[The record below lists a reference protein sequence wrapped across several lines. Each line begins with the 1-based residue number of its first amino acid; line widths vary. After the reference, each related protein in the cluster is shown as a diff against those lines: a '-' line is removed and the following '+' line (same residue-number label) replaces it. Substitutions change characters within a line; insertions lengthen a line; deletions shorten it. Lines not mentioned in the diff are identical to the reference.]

1 MPIRWRLT
9 LWFGLILCVTL
20 VVSGVV
26 IYTLL
31 QRSLYSDVDNTLRIY
46 SNEVHTALDTS
57 NITDPTD
64 YDAVCS
70 CLPSVDRFASPG
82 IYIQLADK
90 NGNIM
95 GKSDN
100 LGDQYLPVDQSQ
112 LDPVLKGEFRV
123 GIVTASDGT
132 RLRVMDSPLKL
143 GNQTLVVE
151 VGHSLKQIDNTMS
164 SVRWA
169 ILGGV
174 LAALTLVGVSGGVLV
189 RRALSP
195 VGRITRTAQNIE
207 LSSDLSRRVGYKGPM
222 DEVGQLATT
231 FDHMIEHL
239 ERDFKAQKHFIADAS
254 HDLRSPLTVLRGNL
268 DLLKRN
274 LSEGERQESLKAMEG
289 EVERMGRIVNDLLL
303 LAEVESGQMKR
314 RELVS
319 LKEILLEGA
328 ARGQQLAPN
337 TNIVMGRLEDLSVM
351 GDAYMLKRLLSNL
364 IDNAIAYTP
373 EGGVITLSLYRDG
386 DQALLEVADKGK
398 GIAPEHLPHIFD
410 RFYRVDQARSRIKG
424 GSGLGLA
431 IVKAIAEQH
440 QGKVTV
446 TSEPGKGSTFTV
458 SFRL

>member
-9 LWFGLILCVTL
+9 LWFALILCVTL
-20 VVSGVV
+20 IGSGAV

-31 QRSLYSDVDNTLRIY
+31 QRSLNSNVDNTLKIY
-46 SNEVHTALDTS
+46 SDEVHAALDTS
-57 NITDPTD
+57 KITDPLD
-64 YDAVCS
+64 YDAICS

-82 IYIQLADK
+82 IYIQLVDK

-95 GKSDN
+95 GKSNN
-100 LGDQYLPVDQSQ
+100 LGEQYLPVDQS
-112 LDPVLKGEFRV
+112 LVVPVLQGDVRV
-123 GIVTASDGT
+123 STVTASDGT
-132 RLRVMDSPLKL
+132 RLRVMMSPLKL
-143 GNQTLVVE
+143 GSQTLLVE

-169 ILGGV
+169 ILGGI
-174 LAALTLVGVSGGVLV
+174 LAALALVGISGGILV

-195 VGRITRTAQNIE
+195 VGRITKTAQNIE

-239 ERDFKAQKHFIADAS
+239 ERDFESQKHFIADAS

-274 LSEGERQESLKAMEG
+274 LGEEGRRESLKAMEG
-289 EVERMGRIVNDLLL
+289 EIERMAIIVNDLLL
-303 LAEVESGQMKR
+303 LAEVESGQVKR

-328 ARGQQLAPN
+328 TRGQQLAIN
-337 TNIVMGRLEDLSVM
+337 ASIIIGRVEDLSVM
-351 GDAYMLKRLLSNL
+351 GDAYMLKRLLANL
-364 IDNAIAYTP
+364 IDNAIAHTP
-373 EGGVITLSLYRDG
+373 EKGIITLSLFRDG
-386 DQALLEVADKGK
+386 DWAHLEIADNGS
-398 GIAPEHLPHIFD
+398 GIAPEHMPHIFD
-410 RFYRVDQARSRIKG
+410 RFYRVDPARSRTEG
-424 GSGLGLA
+424 NSGLGLA

-446 TSEPGKGSTFTV
+446 TSEPDKGSTFRV

>member
-386 DQALLEVADKGK
+386 GQALLEVADKGK

>member
-64 YDAVCS
+64 YNAVCS

>member
-9 LWFGLILCVTL
+9 LWFALILCVTL
-20 VVSGVV
+20 VVSGVI

-31 QRSLYSDVDNTLRIY
+31 QRSLNNDVDNTLRIY
-46 SNEVHTALDTS
+46 SDEVHTALDTS
-57 NITDPTD
+57 KITDPLD
-64 YDAVCS
+64 YNAVCS

-95 GKSDN
+95 GKSNN
-100 LGDQYLPVDQSQ
+100 LGEQKLPTDLLLVDS
-112 LDPVLKGEFRV
+112 VLKGDVRV
-123 GIVTASDGT
+123 STVTASDGT

-143 GNQTLVVE
+143 GNQTLLVE

-174 LAALTLVGVSGGVLV
+174 LAALALVGVSGGVLV

-195 VGRITRTAQNIE
+195 VGRITKTARNIE
-207 LSSDLSRRVGYKGPM
+207 LSSDLSRRVDYKGPM

-239 ERDFKAQKHFIADAS
+239 ERDFESQKHFIADAS

-274 LSEGERQESLKAMEG
+274 LGEGERRESLKAMEG
-289 EVERMGRIVNDLLL
+289 EIERMGRIVNDLLL
-303 LAEVESGQMKR
+303 LAEVESGQVKR

-319 LKEILLEGA
+319 LKEVLLEGA

-337 TNIVMGRLEDLSVM
+337 TSIIIGRLEELSVM
-351 GDAYMLKRLLSNL
+351 GDNYMLKRLLGNL
-364 IDNAIAYTP
+364 IDNAVAHTP
-373 EGGVITLSLYRDG
+373 EGGFITLSLFQDG
-386 DQALLEVADKGK
+386 DWARLEVADNGR
-398 GIAPEHLPHIFD
+398 GIAPEHVPYIFD
-410 RFYRVDQARSRIKG
+410 RFYRVDPARSRAEG

>member
-20 VVSGVV
+20 IVSGVV

-31 QRSLYSDVDNTLRIY
+31 QNSLYNDVDNTLRIY

-64 YDAVCS
+64 YEAVCS

-90 NGNIM
+90 NGNIR

-100 LGDQYLPVDQSQ
+100 LGDQYLPVSQSQ
-112 LDPVLKGEFRV
+112 VDPVLQGDVRV
-123 GIVTASDGT
+123 SIVTASDGT

-174 LAALTLVGVSGGVLV
+174 LAALALVGISGGVLV

-239 ERDFKAQKHFIADAS
+239 ERDFEAQKHFIADAS

-268 DLLKRN
+268 DLLKRK
-274 LSEGERQESLKAMEG
+274 LSEEERQESLKAMEG
-289 EVERMGRIVNDLLL
+289 EAERMGRIVNDLLL
-303 LAEVESGQMKR
+303 LAEVESGQMKH
-314 RELVS
+314 REMVS
-319 LKEILLEGA
+319 LKDILLEGV
-328 ARGQQLAPN
+328 ARGQQLLPN
-337 TNIVMGRLEDLSVM
+337 TRIVIGRLEDLSVM
-351 GDAYMLKRLLSNL
+351 GDAYMLNRLLSNL

-373 EGGVITLSLYRDG
+373 EGGIITLSLYRDG
-386 DQALLEVADKGK
+386 DLARLEVADNGR

>member
-20 VVSGVV
+20 IVSGVV

-31 QRSLYSDVDNTLRIY
+31 QHSLYSDVDTTLRLY

-90 NGNIM
+90 NGNIR

-100 LGDQYLPVDQSQ
+100 LGDQYLPVDQAQ
-112 LDPVLKGEFRV
+112 VAPVLNGDVRV

-132 RLRVMDSPLKL
+132 RLRVMDSPLTL

-174 LAALTLVGVSGGVLV
+174 LAALALVGISGGVLV

-239 ERDFKAQKHFIADAS
+239 ERDFEAQKHFIADAS

-268 DLLKRN
+268 DLLKRK
-274 LSEGERQESLKAMEG
+274 LSEEERQESLKAMEG
-289 EVERMGRIVNDLLL
+289 EAERMGRIVNDLLL
-303 LAEVESGQMKR
+303 LTEVESGQLKR

-319 LKEILLEGA
+319 LKDILLEGA
-328 ARGQQLAPN
+328 ARGQQLLPN
-337 TNIVMGRLEDLSVM
+337 TSIVIGRLEDLSVM
-351 GDAYMLKRLLSNL
+351 GDAYMLNRLLSNL

-386 DQALLEVADKGK
+386 DQARLEVADNGR

>member
-64 YDAVCS
+64 YNAVCS

-314 RELVS
+314 REMVS

>member
-31 QRSLYSDVDNTLRIY
+31 QRSLNNDVDNTLRIY
-46 SNEVHTALDTS
+46 SNEVYTALDTS
-57 NITDPTD
+57 KLTDPLD
-64 YDAVCS
+64 YNAVCS

-95 GKSDN
+95 GKSN
-100 LGDQYLPVDQSQ
+100 NMGTQYLPVDQS
-112 LDPVLKGEFRV
+112 LVGPVLQGDVRV
-123 GIVTASDGT
+123 STVTASDGT
-132 RLRVMDSPLKL
+132 RLRVMNSPLKL
-143 GNQTLVVE
+143 GNQTLIVE

-174 LAALTLVGVSGGVLV
+174 LAALALVGISGGVLV

-207 LSSDLSRRVGYKGPM
+207 LSSDLSRRVGYKGSM

-239 ERDFKAQKHFIADAS
+239 ERDFESQKHFIADAS

-274 LSEGERQESLKAMEG
+274 LGEGERQESLKAMEG
-289 EVERMGRIVNDLLL
+289 EAERMGRIVNDLLL

-328 ARGQQLAPN
+328 ARGQQLVPN
-337 TNIVMGRLEDLSVM
+337 TSIVIGRLEDLSVM
-351 GDAYMLKRLLSNL
+351 GDTYMLKRLLANL

-373 EGGVITLSLYRDG
+373 DGGIVTLSLFRDG
-386 DQALLEVADKGK
+386 DRARLEVADNGR
-398 GIAPEHLPHIFD
+398 GIAPEHIPHIFD
-410 RFYRVDQARSRIKG
+410 RFYRVDQARSRTKG

-440 QGKVTV
+440 QEKVTV
-446 TSEPGKGSTFTV
+446 TSELGKGSTFTV

>member
-64 YDAVCS
+64 YNAVCS

-386 DQALLEVADKGK
+386 GQALLEVADKGK